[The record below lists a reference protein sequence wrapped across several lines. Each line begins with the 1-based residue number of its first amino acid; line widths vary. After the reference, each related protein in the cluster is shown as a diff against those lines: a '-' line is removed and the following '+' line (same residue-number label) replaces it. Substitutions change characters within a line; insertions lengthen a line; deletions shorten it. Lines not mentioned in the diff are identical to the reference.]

1 MNNTTNNW
9 TNYDT
14 NKGHN
19 MTKSEYYNEI
29 KSLAEYFATGGE
41 WETEYQDR
49 HDDRSSAIHEL
60 IDGHQ
65 FVIYYS
71 KAADVVRHSDNSNAM
86 FEELGQ
92 QEVKDLDTLN
102 TQLAFFAMVA
112 DIWEAI

>member
-1 MNNTTNNW
+1 MNNTTTNNW

-29 KSLAEYFATGGE
+29 KSLAEYFAIDGDWTND
-41 WETEYQDR
+41 YSD

-86 FEELGQ
+86 FQELGQ

-112 DIWEAI
+112 GIWEAI